1 MKNRSV
7 DAVGILHNKL
17 VFGRRVNVLSDWF
30 ARATPKRCRILDV
43 GCGDGLISA
52 LLSVKRP
59 DLIIQGIDVLRRDR
73 AHIPVEIFNG
83 QEIPFSDGSFD
94 FLLFSDVLHH
104 TADPTILLREAR
116 RVASQGVIIKDHY
129 RKGLAAHARLR
140 FMDWVGNARFGV
152 ALPYNYWSEE
162 QWNVIWQQIGLQSE
176 ELVTHLGL
184 YPTPANWVF
193 GSRLH
198 FIARLK
204 KCPPGL

>member
-94 FLLFSDVLHH
+94 FLLFSTCCTTPRTQPSCCGKHAGWQVRESLLKIT
-104 TADPTILLREAR
+104 TAKGWLPM
-116 RVASQGVIIKDHY
+116 RVYASWIGSAML
-129 RKGLAAHARLR
+129 GLAWPCLTTT
-140 FMDWVGNARFGV
+140 GV
-152 ALPYNYWSEE
+152 RSS
-162 QWNVIWQQIGLQSE
+162 GM
-176 ELVTHLGL
+176 
-184 YPTPANWVF
+184 
-193 GSRLH
+193 
-198 FIARLK
+198 
-204 KCPPGL
+204 